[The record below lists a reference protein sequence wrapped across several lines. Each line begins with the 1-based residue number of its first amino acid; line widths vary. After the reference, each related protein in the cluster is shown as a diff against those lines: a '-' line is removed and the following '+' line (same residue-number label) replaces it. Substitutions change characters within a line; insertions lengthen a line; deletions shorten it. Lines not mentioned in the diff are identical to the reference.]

1 MGRKAIALLTIG
13 NKRYVH
19 YVGRNTIRW
28 HLVGKIKPCDTRYV
42 YFKGG
47 MSRRLLQSN
56 DKLRGTW
63 RGVCQTILVVIK
75 NSYVLNSYS
84 K

>member
-1 MGRKAIALLTIG
+1 MGRNAIALLTIG

-47 MSRRLLQSN
+47 MAIEVSSI
-56 DKLRGTW
+56 
-63 RGVCQTILVVIK
+63 CIK
-75 NSYVLNSYS
+75 TCIE
-84 K
+84 